1 MQAENEILVMISVG
15 IFAMAILVMAV
26 VVFVALY
33 HQRGIKNRLDIEK
46 IKLQQSEELIKS
58 ITEVQELERKRISTQ
73 LHDEVGVSLSSVNML
88 IGRARM
94 TSEGENRE
102 LITKAGTQILQ
113 ILSEVR
119 NIVQNMSPSF
129 IERFGLID
137 SINEICMRINMGG
150 QISSTFKNNFL
161 NLQVSNKSTELIIY
175 RIVQE
180 LSNNVLKHSQ
190 ASIMEIVIERND
202 DMMRLSVSDNGK
214 GIEIDNAFMKKSLGL
229 SNIKN
234 RVEILG
240 GHFGINNGLEG
251 GTVAIIEI
259 PVIQL
264 N

>member
-73 LHDEVGVSLSSVNML
+73 LHDEVGVSLSAVNML
-88 IGRARM
+88 IGRVGMNSDGANK
-94 TSEGENRE
+94 G
-102 LITKAGTQILQ
+102 LITEAGTQINQ
-113 ILSEVR
+113 IITGVR
-119 NIVQNMSPSF
+119 SIVQNMSPNF

-161 NLQVSNKSTELIIY
+161 NLKVSNKSTELIIY

-202 DMMRLSVSDNGK
+202 DMMRLSVSDNGV
-214 GIEIDNAFMKKSLGL
+214 GIKIDNAFMKKSLGL

-240 GHFGINNGLEG
+240 GHFSINNGLEG
-251 GTVAIIEI
+251 GTVAILEI